1 MTWMFDA
8 MVDAT
13 VDVYLFDLLQLDYAG
28 QQKRTK
34 VISKDLDPTWNEK
47 VLIISKVLDVVE
59 LAHLGMETWCIR

>member
-1 MTWMFDA
+1 MTWMF
-8 MVDAT
+8 DAT

-47 VLIISKVLDVVE
+47 VLIISKVLAVVE

>member
-1 MTWMFDA
+1 MTWMF
-8 MVDAT
+8 DAT